1 MRQPMLTRNV
11 MADTSQNAG
20 LCLLTFSGGT
30 KRTEHMSPSYKAIIL
45 IPERQ
50 QR

>member
-1 MRQPMLTRNV
+1 MRQPMLTPNV

-45 IPERQ
+45 IPKRQ
-50 QR
+50 WR